1 MSRMSSMSRMIGIFL
16 NFISENYLT
25 FLMIGIL
32 LIILLYVGIGDGSG
46 LFWSFV
52 FEAILSFLIILI
64 VSFVLVYLA
73 IGF

>member
-1 MSRMSSMSRMIGIFL
+1 MSRMIEVFW
-16 NFISENYLT
+16 NFISESYLPL
-25 FLMIGIL
+25 LMIGIL

-64 VSFVLVYLA
+64 VSFFLVYVA

>member
-1 MSRMSSMSRMIGIFL
+1 MSRMIEIFW
-16 NFISENYLT
+16 NFISENYLP

-52 FEAILSFLIILI
+52 FEAILSFLVIMIL
-64 VSFVLVYLA
+64 SFIWVYLA

>member
-1 MSRMSSMSRMIGIFL
+1 MIRIFL

-52 FEAILSFLIILI
+52 FEAILSFLVIMIL
-64 VSFVLVYLA
+64 SFIWVYLA